1 VSIRPAAVI
10 VPIYRAPRN
19 SILFVR
25 RALHLRRQPNH
36 IAFPGG
42 VVDQEDG
49 DDRLA
54 TALRELR
61 EELGVAADRVTV
73 ITRLPDRNALGVAF
87 TLTPFVGVLEAE
99 EPLAPDPSEVAE
111 VIEVP
116 LDAVFVPGAI
126 HEGQTDV
133 GDRIVTSWH
142 FDFAG
147 MHVWGVT
154 GRILHTFTE
163 MIRENADGL
172 RDILRAAGVDVDLPA
187 TGVARRVGP

>member
-1 VSIRPAAVI
+1 MSVRPAAVI

-25 RALHLRRQPNH
+25 RASHLRRQPNH

-42 VVDQEDG
+42 VVDEGDG

-73 ITRLPDRNALGVAF
+73 ITRLPDRSALGVEF
-87 TLTPFVGVLEAE
+87 MLTPFVGILEAD
-99 EPLAPDPSEVAE
+99 EPLAPDPSEVGE
-111 VIEVP
+111 IIEVP
-116 LDAVFVPGAI
+116 LDAVFAPGAI
-126 HEGQTDV
+126 HKGETDL

-142 FDFAG
+142 FDFAT

-154 GRILHTFTE
+154 GRILHTLVE
-163 MIRENADGL
+163 MVRENADGL
-172 RDILRAAGVDVDLPA
+172 RDVLQAAGVTLSLPA